1 MGKYNASMERL
12 GLAAFTWTVGAR
24 TAAAG
29 LLLTLAAGC
38 AGEPA
43 DSQTDSATPAAPPPA
58 AAAPDSS
65 NDSVTPVDD
74 INQATAAAGDLSL
87 RQDAPLHYTVKKG
100 DTLWGISNHFLKD
113 AWQWPQLWYDNGQ
126 IKNPHLIYPGEVLTL
141 VMVNG
146 HPRVVLSEDRLHP
159 RIHEMPL
166 DQAIPAI
173 PIDAIREFLRG
184 PRVISKDEMEHAPY
198 VVEFTDEHVVA
209 GQNSGVF
216 VKNLPK
222 NGVSSWSL
230 VKVGQPYIDPDTREL
245 LGYEAI
251 PTGDADVRDYDK
263 AVTEMMLTRSPQEVE
278 IGNRL
283 LPLEPESFK
292 ADFYPHAP
300 ATPVEG
306 RILSVYGGLDQ
317 IAQYN
322 IVALNRGSKD
332 GLDPGTVLG
341 IYQNSRHV
349 ADPYGDSK
357 VLLPEQKSGV
367 LMVFKV
373 TPRISYGLVM
383 SETRPAHVLDK
394 VRNPR
399 SSVH

>member
-1 MGKYNASMERL
+1 MGKYSASMEQL
-12 GLAAFTWTVGAR
+12 GRVASVR
-24 TAAAG
+24 TAAAV

-38 AGEPA
+38 SDEPA
-43 DSQTDSATPAAPPPA
+43 RSDSETSAPPPPA
-58 AAAPDSS
+58 APYSQDT
-65 NDSVTPVDD
+65 VTPVDD
-74 INQATAAAGDLSL
+74 IGQATAAAGDLSL

-100 DTLWGISNHFLKD
+100 DTLWGISHHFLRD
-113 AWQWPQLWYDNGQ
+113 AWEWPQLWYDNGQ

-146 HPRVVLSEDRLHP
+146 HPRVMLTEDRLHP
-159 RIHEMPL
+159 HVRELPL

-184 PRVISKDEMEHAPY
+184 PRVVDKDEIERSPY

-216 VKNLPK
+216 VKGLPK
-222 NGVSSWSL
+222 NDVASWSL
-230 VKVGQPYIDPDTREL
+230 VKIGQPYIDPDTQQV
-245 LGYEAI
+245 LGFEAI
-251 PTGDADVRDYDK
+251 PTGEADLRVYDK
-263 AVTEMMLTRSPQEVE
+263 VSEMMLTRSPQEVQ

-292 ADFYPHAP
+292 ADFYPHPP

-306 RILSVYGGLDQ
+306 RILSVYGGVAE
-317 IAQYN
+317 ITQYA
-322 IVALNRGSKD
+322 IVALNKGSNA

-341 IYQNSRHV
+341 IYESGRQV
-349 ADPYGDSK
+349 ADPYGSGK
-357 VLLPEQKSGV
+357 VALPEQKSGV

-373 TPRISYGLVM
+373 TPKISYGLVM

-394 VRNPR
+394 VRAPR
-399 SSVH
+399 SSGR